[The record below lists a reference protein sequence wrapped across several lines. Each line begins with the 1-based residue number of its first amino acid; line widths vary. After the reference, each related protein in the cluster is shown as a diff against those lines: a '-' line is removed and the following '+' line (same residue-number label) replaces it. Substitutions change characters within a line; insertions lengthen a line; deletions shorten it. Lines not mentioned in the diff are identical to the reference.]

1 MTQPIIQIQDVS
13 LSFDKFKALDG
24 VSLEVMKGQC
34 IVICGPSGSGKSSL
48 LRCVNALEH
57 FQSGDILVDGVSVR
71 ECKDLPKLRLNVGMV
86 FQHFELYPHMTVLEN
101 ITLAP
106 IKAKKMSQSEAE
118 KLARHYLERVGI
130 ANQADKYPAR
140 LSGGQ
145 QQRAAIARSLT
156 LEPKAMLFDEP
167 TSALDPE
174 LISEV
179 LKVMLDLAREGMTM
193 LVVTH
198 EMGFAREVADEMI
211 FMDHGRTVEH
221 GNVDEFFS
229 RPKTER
235 AKEFLNRILVK
246 F

>member
-1 MTQPIIQIQDVS
+1 MTRPIIQVQDVS
-13 LSFDKFKALDG
+13 LAFDKFKALDG
-24 VSLEVMKGQC
+24 VTLDVNEGQC

-48 LRCVNALEH
+48 LRCVNGLER
-57 FQSGDILVDGVSVR
+57 FQAGDIVVDGVSVR
-71 ECKDLPKLRLNVGMV
+71 HCKDLPKLRLNVGMV

-101 ITLAP
+101 VTLAP
-106 IKAKKMSQSEAE
+106 VKAKKLSQSAAE
-118 KLARHYLERVGI
+118 KLARRYLERVGI
-130 ANQADKYPAR
+130 ADQAEKYPAR

-211 FMDHGRTVEH
+211 FMDHGKIVERSS
-221 GNVDEFFS
+221 VADFFT
-229 RPKTER
+229 RPKAER
-235 AKEFLNRILVK
+235 TRDFLDKILVK

>member
-211 FMDHGRTVEH
+211 FMDHGRIVEH

>member
-1 MTQPIIQIQDVS
+1 MTAPIIRIQDVG
-13 LSFDKFKALDG
+13 LAFDDFTALDG
-24 VSLEVMKGQC
+24 VTLDVDKGQC

-48 LRCVNALEH
+48 LRCVNGLER
-57 FQSGDILVDGVSVR
+57 FQRGDVIVDGVSVR
-71 ECKDLPKLRLNVGMV
+71 QCKDLPRLRLDVGMV
-86 FQHFELYPHMTVLEN
+86 FQHFELYPHMTVLDN
-101 ITLAP
+101 VTLAP
-106 IKAKKMSQSEAE
+106 IKARKMSRADAE
-118 KLARHYLERVGI
+118 RRARHYLERVGI
-130 ANQADKYPAR
+130 ADQADKYPAR

-179 LKVMLDLAREGMTM
+179 LKVMLGLAREGMTM

-211 FMDHGRTVEH
+211 FMDHGKIVEH
-221 GNVDEFFS
+221 SKVGEFFTA
-229 RPKTER
+229 PKAER
-235 AKEFLNRILVK
+235 TRDFLDKILVK